1 MGYFC
6 YMTKA
11 GYELQAKLFAD
22 GGDFEI
28 TRVMVGSGRHPEGAD
43 PSAFADLAAPVAQA
57 TSTKPLRRGCEV
69 DLIVEYRSDLNGG
82 VEQPFQITE
91 FGVFALGAD
100 GQEALILYGDLSDY
114 PETAVPAQ
122 YGGCVCRYPVNIT
135 IGPDAHAVLGY
146 PAGAWMTAGDVA
158 EYCEAEMLPRMLDAA
173 GRLIA
178 AHNAD
183 PEAHPALRGA
193 LAGLEAKISALD
205 LRYNTDVSGN
215 PFTVTFDSLEGLAV
229 EGVWN
234 TPQRRIEF

>member
-1 MGYFC
+1 MGYCC

-28 TRVMVGSGRHPEGAD
+28 TRVMVGSGVHPEGAV
-43 PSAFADLAAPVAQA
+43 PVAFTDLAAPVAQA

-91 FGVFALGAD
+91 FGVFAIGAE
-100 GQEALILYGDLSDY
+100 GKEALILYGDLSDY
-114 PETAVPAQ
+114 PETAVPVR

-146 PAGAWMTAGDVA
+146 PAMAWMTAEDMAQYG
-158 EYCEAEMLPRMLDAA
+158 EAELLPRLLDRA

-178 AHNAD
+178 AHDAD
-183 PEAHPALRGA
+183 PEAHPHLRGL
-193 LAGLEAKISALD
+193 LADLEAKVSALD
-205 LRYNTDVSGN
+205 LRYNTEVSGN
-215 PFTVTFDSLEGLAV
+215 PFSVTFNSLEGLVV

-234 TPQRRIEF
+234 APQKRIEF